1 MGLADNRWSLKGMSA
16 LVTGGTKGI
25 GFFSLS
31 LSLSLSM
38 FHFKGSELN
47 SQVSKSF

>member
-31 LSLSLSM
+31 LSM
-38 FHFKGSELN
+38 FHFKGSVLY